1 MQRREEAW
9 AMSSGGKG
17 HRKGRVGAALKS
29 FGGFMTALAAI
40 ATAVAAILGLVVH
53 HQSAQLADIKVTVSQ
68 QAQQIHELRVD
79 THPTPDSG
87 SGGNTPSPAPLPSG
101 AHYLSDLSATVNNS
115 SASAGQQVMVARPYP
130 NSLSFYCEGPNGD
143 QPDVAYDVAG
153 STTFSAEVGIPDNM
167 SGATDVIATVTFTD
181 QADQRVGKP
190 VQVSL
195 GRPVP
200 VSLDVTGVDQLG
212 ITCVGRDARTNQ
224 SESSFQVAMGDARI
238 H

>member
-1 MQRREEAW
+1 
-9 AMSSGGKG
+9 MSSGGKG
-17 HRKGRVGAALKS
+17 RRKGRASAALKS
-29 FGGFMTALAAI
+29 FGGIMTALAAI
-40 ATAVAAILGLVVH
+40 ATAAATILGLAVH
-53 HQSAQLADIKVTVSQ
+53 HQSAQLAEVRVTVSQ
-68 QAQQIHELRVD
+68 QAQQIQQLKAD
-79 THPTPDSG
+79 PQPTTDSNPG
-87 SGGNTPSPAPLPSG
+87 GGNTSSPVPLPSG
-101 AHYLSDLSATVNNS
+101 SHYLSDLSSTVNNS

-130 NSLSFYCEGPNGD
+130 NSLSFYCEGPSGD

-153 STTFSAEVGIPDNM
+153 STTFNAEVGIPDNM
-167 SGATDVIATVTFTD
+167 SGATDVIATITFTD

-195 GRPVP
+195 GHPAA

-212 ITCVGRDARTNQ
+212 MTCVGRDARTNQ

>member
-1 MQRREEAW
+1 
-9 AMSSGGKG
+9 MSSGGKG
-17 HRKGRVGAALKS
+17 RRKGRVGAALKS

-40 ATAVAAILGLVVH
+40 ATAVAAILGLMVH
-53 HQSAQLADIKVTVSQ
+53 HQSSQLADIKVTVSQ
-68 QAQQIHELRVD
+68 QAQQIQQLKAD
-79 THPTPDSG
+79 PAPTQGSG
-87 SGGNTPSPAPLPSG
+87 GGGNTPSPAPLPSG
-101 AHYLSDLSATVNNS
+101 YHYLSDLTATVDNS
-115 SASAGQQVMVARPYP
+115 SAGAGQQVIVAKPYP
-130 NSLSFYCEGPNGD
+130 NSLAFYCEGPNGD

-153 STTFSAEVGIPDNM
+153 STTFNSEIGIPDNM

-195 GRPVP
+195 GHPVP
-200 VSLDVTGVDQLG
+200 ISLDISGVDQLG

-224 SESSFQVAMGDARI
+224 NETSFQVAMGDARI